1 MPNLSESYHH
11 DSKSD
16 LGTFFAPPARASVEI
31 LRQLASEYMQDP
43 IVNSI
48 LNSLCGWALIL
59 NSQRQLL
66 AANEELLQALQ
77 LKEMDSILGMRTGE
91 LLGCIHAKEGPSGCG
106 TSLYCRDCGAVL
118 SLLASQAENRSVE
131 SECLLSLKR
140 NGQMESRE
148 LRVRTNP
155 VLISDQKLF
164 VMVFQDVSASKRRD
178 VLERLFFHD
187 VRNALAGLIG
197 WSELLKI
204 QQPNEASRNILEL
217 THILSREISTHE
229 MLILAEQ
236 GKLKLKPS
244 CITAQQTLDSLKTLM
259 SPQKLS
265 TRREV
270 QFDPAPDQEPF
281 VTDQTLLLRIL
292 GNMVKNALEA
302 SNDGESIRVW
312 FEREEGQPA
321 FKVHNS
327 SAMDETIARQVFKRS
342 FSTKGE
348 AGRGLGTYSMKL
360 LGESFLKGEV
370 SFETG
375 ASSGTIFSIRLP
387 IELEPVQAESVH

>member
-1 MPNLSESYHH
+1 MPSLSKSYHR
-11 DSKSD
+11 DSECDPS
-16 LGTFFAPPARASVEI
+16 TFFAPPARSSVEA
-31 LRQLASEYMQDP
+31 LRQLATEFMQDP
-43 IVNSI
+43 IVRSI
-48 LNSLCGWALIL
+48 LSSLCGWALIL
-59 NSQRQLL
+59 TSQRQIL
-66 AANEELLQALQ
+66 AANEELLQALH
-77 LKEMDSILGMRTGE
+77 LKEMDSILGMRPGE
-91 LLGCIHAKEGPSGCG
+91 LLNCIHAKEGPSGCG

-118 SLLASQAENRSVE
+118 ALLASQAENRPIE
-131 SECLLSLKR
+131 AECLLSLKS
-140 NGQMESRE
+140 NGRLESRE
-148 LRVRTNP
+148 LRVHTNSI
-155 VLISDQKLF
+155 LISGQKLL
-164 VMVFQDVSASKRRD
+164 VMVFQDISSSKRRD

-187 VRNALAGLIG
+187 VRNALAGLVG

-204 QQPNEASRNILEL
+204 QQPNEAARNILEL

-236 GKLKLKPS
+236 GNLKLKPS
-244 CITAQQTLDSLKTLM
+244 RITAQQVLDSMKTLV
-259 SPQKLS
+259 SHQKLVAS
-265 TRREV
+265 REV
-270 QFDPAPDQEPF
+270 HFDPAPNQEPF
-281 VTDQTLLLRIL
+281 VTDLTLLLRIL

-302 SNDGESIRVW
+302 SNEGELVHVW
-312 FEREEGQPA
+312 FEREEGHPA

-327 SAMDETIARQVFKRS
+327 SVMNETTARQVFKRS